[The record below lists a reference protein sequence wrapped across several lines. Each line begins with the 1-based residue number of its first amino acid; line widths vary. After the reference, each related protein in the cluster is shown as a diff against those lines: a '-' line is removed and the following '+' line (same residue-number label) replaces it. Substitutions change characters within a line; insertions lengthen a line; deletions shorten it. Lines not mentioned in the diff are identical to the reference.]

1 MLEQGA
7 VQIAEMVV
15 AEVADGEPEVLLG
28 KGAEDLRRGPLVL
41 GVFEAEQDA
50 PAPRPVLG
58 MTQHETDGDTLAFKA
73 DRGEIVDDSFV
84 ESRYCLTGRLS
95 GHAEPIGLSCDKII

>member
-7 VQIAEMVV
+7 VQIAEMMV
-15 AEVADGEPEVLLG
+15 AEIADGEPQVLLG
-28 KGAEDLRRGPLVL
+28 KGAKDLRRGPLVL
-41 GVFEAEQDA
+41 GVFETEQNA
-50 PAPRPVLG
+50 TAPRPVLG

-73 DRGEIVDDSFV
+73 DGGEIVNDCFV
-84 ESRYCLTGRLS
+84 ERRDCLTGRLS

>member
-7 VQIAEMVV
+7 VQVAEMVV

-28 KGAEDLRRGPLVL
+28 QGAEDLRRGPLVL

-50 PAPRPVLG
+50 AAPRPVLG

-73 DRGEIVDDSFV
+73 NRGEIVNDSFV

-95 GHAEPIGLSCDKII
+95 GHAEPIGLSGESL